1 MSLFNITRVFC
12 RLHVILFVMSI
23 LAMSSCERDGEWDA
37 IELNRD
43 HVSFSSE
50 GGQSIVTILNYGG
63 WWISGGY
70 SIVVDDQPNPSDYIN
85 ATSSEGA
92 NGLSDTLDGGWY
104 RALIPEKGRSN
115 TVVIIVYPNEGAPR
129 RTFIQMS
136 VGNAF
141 ARIDITQE

>member
-1 MSLFNITRVFC
+1 MK
-12 RLHVILFVMSI
+12 RLIYFVLSTLSI
-23 LAMSSCERDGEWDA
+23 LAMSSCERDGVWEA
-37 IELNRD
+37 MELNRS
-43 HVSFSSE
+43 HVSFPSE
-50 GGQSIVTILNYGG
+50 GGQSIVTLLNYGG

-70 SIVVDDQPNPSDYIN
+70 SIVVDDQPNSSDYIN

-115 TVVIIVYPNEGAPR
+115 TVVIIVDPNEGAPR

-141 ARIDITQE
+141 ARIDISQE